1 MIRELPD
8 KSNVYFIGGERF
20 VIPYQVSKS
29 FDIMQEW
36 DQERIDKMKVEIDRL
51 CWHYPEKGELPQVNE
66 SGSVDVIIEGYNEIW
81 DIDEYKDRDDYKRH
95 WIEQI
100 KRWRYIE

>member
-1 MIRELPD
+1 MNRDAFESLLWDISE
-8 KSNVYFIGGERF
+8 KS
-20 VIPYQVSKS
+20 
-29 FDIMQEW
+29 EW
-36 DQERIDKMKVEIDRL
+36 PSPGPADAIDTVMVEFDRL
-51 CWHYPEKGELPQVNE
+51 CWHYPEKSELPQVNE

-95 WIEQI
+95 WIEQN